1 MGGARGSPFL
11 SVEILESSVQQSYQV
26 MTEEEQNSVISM
38 QVLQNTITF
47 LRMQKILVFAQA
59 VANSNV
65 RELM

>member
-38 QVLQNTITF
+38 QVLQRF
-47 LRMQKILVFAQA
+47 
-59 VANSNV
+59 
-65 RELM
+65 